1 MNFTNFYLHVLTTK
15 DNVGNSCSKTYT
27 IKVDKTPPSISFDTN
42 GCDLVSLGQEA
53 KTIIRINDNL
63 SGTNIQYGRWMQ
75 SSYKDT
81 FYSLSS
87 KSDFTGEGGWSF
99 TNNSESLYN
108 PIDLLGYWR
117 LWIYT
122 KDMAGNE
129 NISYTNN
136 FVMRRD
142 NLNLWLFQY
151 PSTFT
156 KSFDDSSNINSVTF
170 KGIGGWEIFY
180 IPIKTV
186 PGKEYSF
193 SFKFQNLSTY
203 TTGKYQG
210 IELQILNKIENND
223 NINNEITSTY
233 YLPKNITTLDHHSIK
248 FSAQQNTTY
257 IAFNLG
263 TVDDGQAINFKIGD
277 FELRD
282 YIP

>member
-1 MNFTNFYLHVLTTK
+1 MK
-15 DNVGNSCSKTYT
+15 
-27 IKVDKTPPSISFDTN
+27 IDKTPPSISFDTN
-42 GCDLVSLGQEA
+42 GCDFVSLGQEA
-53 KTIIRINDNL
+53 KTVIRINDNL
-63 SGTNIQYGRWMQ
+63 SGANIQYGRWMQ

-87 KSDFTGEGGWSF
+87 ESDFTGEGGWSF
-99 TNNSESLYN
+99 TNNSESLQN

-117 LWIYT
+117 LWIYA

-129 NISYTNN
+129 SISYTNN

-142 NLNLWLFQY
+142 NLNLWFFQY
-151 PSTFT
+151 PSTFS

-180 IPIKTV
+180 IPVKTV
-186 PGKEYSF
+186 PGREYSF
-193 SFKFQNLSTY
+193 SFKFQNLTSY

-210 IELQILNKIENND
+210 IALQILNKIENND
-223 NINNEITSTY
+223 NSNNEITSTY

-248 FSAQQNTTY
+248 FNAQQDTTY

-263 TVDDGQAINFKIGD
+263 TVDDGQTIDFKIGD
-277 FELRD
+277 FELRE